1 MTDIVVDP
9 LRAPITRPHTHI
21 HRHTVW
27 VTRGALYYCI
37 VLDWMWAKINWHA
50 DFILFII
57 WQINRKSWDRRESP
71 LVPVR
76 SPVPSSSFV
85 QPCKLL
91 SGVCV
96 CMLMCVTEGAVRPQ
110 SFHIPWINFTLSC
123 TLVNSCHNPDEIED
137 TLMCLCLSDHKSG
150 CTPSGL
156 SYL

>member
-76 SPVPSSSFV
+76 SPLPSSSFV

-96 CMLMCVTEGAVRPQ
+96 YVDVCYWGGSQTTVLPYPLDKLHIIMYTCKFLSQSRWDWRHFDVSLSVR
-110 SFHIPWINFTLSC
+110 S
-123 TLVNSCHNPDEIED
+123 
-137 TLMCLCLSDHKSG
+137 
-150 CTPSGL
+150 
-156 SYL
+156 